1 MSVATARPTPVF
13 WRDPAMPWLEL
24 RTVLDGRT
32 VCYAPHTHET
42 FSIGAITGGQSLY
55 INGTQRRQVQT
66 GDLVIINPEQV
77 HACNPLTDAAW
88 AYHMFYVDVTWL
100 AGLQYEL
107 GFTPAAA
114 FQPFATTLSADPALY
129 AGLTRLAA
137 SLHEGAGDH
146 LLQQSQAIAFFSEL
160 QLALGPARPP
170 RQPAHHKLQRAADLI
185 REQYAETLTL
195 DQLCAAAELSATHL
209 IRGFKQHFGMTPHAY
224 LTNRRIQVSR
234 TRLRQGAAIAE
245 VAHEVGFAD
254 QAHLQRAFKQM
265 MATTPGHYRTA

>member
-1 MSVATARPTPVF
+1 
-13 WRDPAMPWLEL
+13 MPWLEL

-137 SLHEGAGDH
+137 SLHEAR
-146 LLQQSQAIAFFSEL
+146 AITCCSK
-160 QLALGPARPP
+160 ARPSP
-170 RQPAHHKLQRAADLI
+170 SSANCNWRLARHGRRA
-185 REQYAETLTL
+185 
-195 DQLCAAAELSATHL
+195 S
-209 IRGFKQHFGMTPHAY
+209 
-224 LTNRRIQVSR
+224 RRI
-234 TRLRQGAAIAE
+234 TNYNAPLI
-245 VAHEVGFAD
+245 
-254 QAHLQRAFKQM
+254 
-265 MATTPGHYRTA
+265 